1 MKLELA
7 NYREVKSFAEFGS
20 DLDEATQ
27 KQLDSGARLT
37 ELLKQDQFVPL
48 EVEKQIFLMFSASQG
63 ALAKIALDQVK
74 AFETIV
80 LDVLDGQQFFLS
92 RVRNNE
98 LKPENLRGIFGVCVN
113 LIAKKLSSNVL

>member
-1 MKLELA
+1 
-7 NYREVKSFAEFGS
+7 
-20 DLDEATQ
+20 
-27 KQLDSGARLT
+27 
-37 ELLKQDQFVPL
+37 
-48 EVEKQIFLMFSASQG
+48 MFSASQG